1 MTETHGK
8 SNRNGMED
16 NTMNYSAK
24 EMIKNRRS
32 VRTFNGEPL
41 KAADKAKMEEH
52 VKSSDNP
59 WNVPIGFRILD
70 ASENGLSSPVIK
82 GEDTYL
88 AAKVA
93 KEDNYEIAFGYSFEE
108 ACLYA
113 ESLGLGT
120 VMLAAS
126 LSRDAFEK
134 VMNLQTNEV
143 FPLASPV
150 GYPSEQQ
157 AFLEKAMRKALKAD
171 KRLAFEEVYF
181 DSDFGKGLSEGK
193 AGVFAE
199 ALEMARWAPSAGNK
213 QPWRAVVSGS
223 EVHFYEAKSMKDS
236 PLGDVQKID
245 VGIAL
250 CHFDLVMKENG
261 TPGSFVSCDPGIET
275 PEKTFY
281 ITTFELAD

>member
-1 MTETHGK
+1 MK
-8 SNRNGMED
+8 
-16 NTMNYSAK
+16 YSAK

-41 KAADKAKMEEH
+41 KAADKAKLEEH
-52 VKSSDNP
+52 LRDLDNP
-59 WNVPIGFRILD
+59 WNVPVKFRLLD
-70 ASENGLSSPVIK
+70 ASGNGLSSPVIK

-93 KEDNYEIAFGYSFEE
+93 REENYEIAFGYSFEE
-108 ACLYA
+108 ACLFA
-113 ESLGLGT
+113 ESMGLGT

-126 LSRDAFEK
+126 LSRAAFEK
-134 VMNLQTNEV
+134 VMNLKANEV

-150 GYPSEQQ
+150 GYPSDKQ

-171 KRLAFEEVYF
+171 KRLAFDKVFF
-181 DSDFGKGLSEGK
+181 DGDFGKGLSAER

-199 ALEMARWAPSAGNK
+199 ALEMARWSPSAGNK
-213 QPWRAVVSGS
+213 QPWRAVVSGDK
-223 EVHFYEAKSMKDS
+223 VHFYEEKGMKES

-245 VGIAL
+245 VGIAI

-261 TPGSFVSCDPGIET
+261 FSGTIINRDPGIET
-275 PEKTFY
+275 PQNVCY
-281 ITTFELAD
+281 ITTFELLA

>member
-1 MTETHGK
+1 MK
-8 SNRNGMED
+8 
-16 NTMNYSAK
+16 YSAK

-32 VRTFNGEPL
+32 IRTFNGEPL
-41 KAADKAKMEEH
+41 KAEDKAKLEEH
-52 VKSSDNP
+52 VRNTDNP
-59 WNVPIGFRILD
+59 WNVPIEFRILD

-82 GEDTYL
+82 GENTYL

-93 KEDNYEIAFGYSFEE
+93 REDLYEVAFGYSFEE

-126 LSRDAFEK
+126 LSREAFEK
-134 VMNLQTNEV
+134 VMGLKENEV

-150 GYPSEQQ
+150 GYPSDKQTL
-157 AFLEKAMRKALKAD
+157 LEKTMRKALKAD
-171 KRLAFEEVYF
+171 KRLAFDEVFF
-181 DSDFGKGLSEGK
+181 DGDFGKGLSEDK

-213 QPWRAVVSGS
+213 QPWRAVVSGNK
-223 EVHFYEAKSMKDS
+223 VHFYEEKSMKAS

-245 VGIAL
+245 VGIAI
-250 CHFDLVMKENG
+250 CHLHLIMKEKG
-261 TPGSFVSCDPGIET
+261 VKGSFVDCNPGIEAPKNT
-275 PEKTFY
+275 YY
-281 ITTFELAD
+281 ITSFVIVDADETN